1 MEYLTYQILSFLF
14 LPLLSFII
22 LIFIGNYFK
31 EKSHFVGLFLI
42 GLMLVSAFLLL
53 LNAQPYSKY
62 DSVSSNWVLS
72 DSFEWFSSG
81 DFSISLGYY
90 VDNVTAIML
99 IVVAFIGFLVHLYS
113 TEYMKG
119 DKRYSRYFAF
129 LGIFIFS
136 MNGIVLADSLIMM
149 YIFWELVGLSSFLL
163 IGFWFEKDRP
173 PLAANKAFLTNRVG
187 DIGMFIGIMILF
199 FHVGSFNI
207 NDIISGVSN
216 MNPFLLTAA
225 GLLVFMGA
233 VGKSAQFP
241 LHIWLPD
248 AMEGPTPVS
257 ALIHAATMVA
267 AGVYMTF
274 RIFPFLTPEALLII
288 AIIGAATALMAAIT
302 AITRNDIKAVLAY
315 STISQLGYM
324 IMALGV
330 GAPVYALFHLVT
342 HAMFKACLFLCSG
355 SVIHAMH
362 HSLHHLDDHHTDPQD
377 MNNMGGLK
385 IKMPITHA
393 SMLISTFAIAGVPF
407 FSGFLSK
414 DGILAAVLSY
424 YYKYEGWTIIL
435 PLAGFGAAMITAFY
449 MFRLIFKTFYGE
461 PKKKN
466 IFKHIHESPLPMT
479 VPLGLLSALSFAFA
493 FTVNI
498 NPLNSSGWF
507 KDLIYKYGKTHN
519 FLNMKYVN
527 SGIEAAH
534 YDAMYL
540 SLLVATLG
548 IVLSIIIY
556 LIQKL
561 NADKMA
567 LLFNKI
573 GFYNLSRNKF
583 YVDKIY
589 SKILYKPFMKQSK
602 LASFLDW
609 DIYDQKIVDAWG
621 WITLGLSKLSGN
633 ADYNILDQKIIDGT
647 SHITNFTSKKLK
659 KVQSGVIQNYLLGG
673 FMCLVIIFL
682 LIQQFN

>member
-1 MEYLTYQILSFLF
+1 MLELILISSYLYLLPVFFLA

-22 LIFIGNYFK
+22 LIFFGKRLK
-31 EKSHFVGLFLI
+31 EKSSYVALSLI
-42 GLMLVSAFLLL
+42 GLMFLSSLFLLL
-53 LNAQPYSKY
+53 DTANSYTKVHSTF
-62 DSVSSNWVLS
+62 D
-72 DSFEWFSSG
+72 WFSTG
-81 DFSISLGYY
+81 NFEIQLGYY
-90 VDNVTAIML
+90 FDNITIIML
-99 IVVAFIGFLVHLYS
+99 FVVSLISFLVHIYS

-119 DKRYSRYFAF
+119 DQRYSRYFAF
-129 LGIFIFS
+129 LGIFTFS

-163 IGFWFEKDRP
+163 IGFWFEKDKP

-199 FHVGSFNI
+199 FELGTFNI
-207 NDIISGVSN
+207 NAIIDSAST
-216 MNPFLLTAA
+216 MDSSLLTIA
-225 GLLVFMGA
+225 GLLLFMGA

-274 RIFPFLTPEALLII
+274 RIFPFLTPEALSVIAVI
-288 AIIGAATALMAAIT
+288 GAITAFGAAII

-330 GAPVYALFHLVT
+330 GAHQAALFHLVT

-362 HSLHHLDDHHTDPQD
+362 RSLDRLDDHHTNPQD

-385 IKMPITHA
+385 DKMPITHIT
-393 SMLISTFAIAGVPF
+393 MLIATLAISGVPF

-414 DGILAAVLSY
+414 DAILAGTLSY
-424 YYKYEGWTIIL
+424 YHIHHGWTILL

-461 PKKKN
+461 PNNKA
-466 IFKHIHESPLPMT
+466 IYEHIQESPLAMT
-479 VPLGLLSALSFAFA
+479 APLIVLSVLSFAFI
-493 FTVNI
+493 FTLNL
-498 NPLNSSGWF
+498 NPLHGYGWLTHLIGDVKHMAGLDMHIVEESMHHAHNS
-507 KDLIYKYGKTHN
+507 
-519 FLNMKYVN
+519 
-527 SGIEAAH
+527 
-534 YDAMYL
+534 AMYI
-540 SLLVATLG
+540 SLLVASVG
-548 IVLSIIIY
+548 IITSVIFYY
-556 LIQKL
+556 LNKVDL
-561 NADKMA
+561 EKTSR
-567 LLFNKI
+567 LFNVV
-573 GFYNLSRNKF
+573 GLYSLSKNKF
-583 YVDKIY
+583 YIDKIY
-589 SKILYKPFMKQSK
+589 NCLIYQPFLRISKI
-602 LASFLDW
+602 ASFIDW

-621 WITLGLSKLSGN
+621 WITLKISKYAGIS
-633 ADYNILDQKIIDGT
+633 DYSILDQKIIDGT
-647 SHITNFTSKKLK
+647 ANLTQFISGKLRK
-659 KVQSGVIQNYLLGG
+659 TQSGIIQNYLLGVLG
-673 FMCLVIIFL
+673 ILVVII
-682 LIQQFN
+682 IVINQI